1 MHVAHDG
8 VVYIVEVLRVVLLVL
23 LSVVLR
29 LVLKVV
35 LGVVQGVLL
44 VVVRKL
50 TPSDPQLSDWQP
62 FKIFFGAA
70 MENCKK
76 RRFLL
81 KTLLLD
87 IF

>member
-1 MHVAHDG
+1 MNFLAGASKNTGHERSDEPWAD
-8 VVYIVEVLRVVLLVL
+8 LLG
-23 LSVVLR
+23 S
-29 LVLKVV
+29 K
-35 LGVVQGVLL
+35 
-44 VVVRKL
+44 
-50 TPSDPQLSDWQP
+50 LSDWQP
-62 FKIFFGAA
+62 FEIFLGAA